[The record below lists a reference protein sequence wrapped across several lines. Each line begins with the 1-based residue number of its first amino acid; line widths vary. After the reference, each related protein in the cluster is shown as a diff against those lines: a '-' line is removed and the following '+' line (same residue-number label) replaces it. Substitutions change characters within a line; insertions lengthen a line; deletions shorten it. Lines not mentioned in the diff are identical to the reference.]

1 LFRSE
6 NIYVRAHTPLVLTNE
21 NFCHVES
28 RYTTVIDGQTSMSV
42 VELASNTLWASG
54 GPAMILLNTINVRA
68 DSLYLNSQTVGSN
81 PYAIEAR
88 GNNTLTSLNVSI
100 ETFPQV
106 MIYSGVQESLYLT
119 ATTASVKLH
128 ALLLAFATGPGGK

>member
-1 LFRSE
+1 
-6 NIYVRAHTPLVLTNE
+6 
-21 NFCHVES
+21 
-28 RYTTVIDGQTSMSV
+28 MSV